1 MSVLSGGSTK
11 YRYIEF
17 ELKTYFLEDE
27 MKRTIA
33 LLILCMSVAMVT
45 NPLLADEFIISTPFA
60 FQERFPGGMEQI
72 GFPEGNFLQVGC
84 FIKPA
89 GASIKE
95 ITVRNINTGL
105 VLKAS
110 PVNPGDAFSGLYQ
123 VFPMPVFDP
132 EKHVGVWE
140 VRVKDQAGDEK
151 TEKTHELEI
160 KGILPFVKGVKA
172 SGEPLS
178 PTITWHAP
186 AENALPQGVKIRYQV
201 RLLKAGNQFS
211 HLIPALRRIITMPS
225 PPVSNLTK

>member
-1 MSVLSGGSTK
+1 
-11 YRYIEF
+11 
-17 ELKTYFLEDE
+17 
-27 MKRTIA
+27 
-33 LLILCMSVAMVT
+33 
-45 NPLLADEFIISTPFA
+45 
-60 FQERFPGGMEQI
+60 
-72 GFPEGNFLQVGC
+72 
-84 FIKPA
+84 
-89 GASIKE
+89 
-95 ITVRNINTGL
+95 
-105 VLKAS
+105 
-110 PVNPGDAFSGLYQ
+110 
-123 VFPMPVFDP
+123 MPVFDP